1 MTRYEIFQAVEAENA
16 RSKEKYG
23 LWKDIPEEKQVAAI
37 KGECLEW
44 SMANVARD
52 IHGEH
57 GEIAE
62 AIQAIN
68 VMCRRIQFLT
78 GEADA

>member
-1 MTRYEIFQAVEAENA
+1 VTRFEIFQKVEAENA

-23 LWKDIPEEKQVAAI
+23 MWQDCSEEKQYMAI
-37 KGECLEW
+37 RGEFKEWNDAHCKG
-44 SMANVARD
+44 D

-57 GEIAE
+57 GEIIE
-62 AIQAIN
+62 AIQTIN
-68 VMCRRIQFLT
+68 VLCRRIQFLT